1 MATTRHYPAHFIHH
15 VGIIPWSAAA
25 IPRED
30 DLLGGLD
37 HTRRR
42 HLIAS
47 TTGQLS
53 AWLGMTGADGV
64 LAQRDARATARRCAA
79 PTA

>member
-30 DLLGGLD
+30 DLLVIPVDEL
-37 HTRRR
+37 REIVES
-42 HLIAS
+42 HL
-47 TTGQLS
+47 
-53 AWLGMTGADGV
+53 
-64 LAQRDARATARRCAA
+64 
-79 PTA
+79 